1 MKSGVFRT
9 TTFRLAHAYLALI
22 GGSVVLLFG
31 FIYWTTAGYMARQ
44 MDETIGAEIVGLAE
58 QYRQNGIQGLAGVL
72 RDRIRRDPAGSEVY
86 LLADPNF
93 VPIVGNLDRW
103 PDAPQTP
110 EGWVE
115 FELHDRATQPAG
127 KTYLAHARHFVL
139 AGGFHL
145 LVGRDARAFQQVQRI
160 ILRSLGWGLAIT
172 VGLGLAGGM
181 LMGRGTLRR
190 IEAINRTTSEIIA
203 GDLARRVPTR
213 GGDDDFDELAK
224 NLNAMLDRIEA
235 LMEGIR
241 HVSDGVAHD
250 LRSPLTRLRN
260 RLETARMG
268 TGSPEEQRRLIEAS
282 IAEAD
287 SLLATFNALLRIA
300 EAESGR
306 ARSGF
311 AALDLAVLAQ
321 DVIELYEPVAQ
332 EKRQTLTTDIA
343 PARIVGDRHLLSQA
357 LANLLDNAV
366 KYTPEGGAIR
376 VAIGSG
382 GGKAT
387 LCVADSGPGI
397 PPELRGKV
405 LERFFRLDESR
416 TTPGSG
422 LGLSLVAA
430 VAGLHGASLALD
442 DNQPGLRVTLS
453 FPAATPA
460 DAESRSQSPF
470 RALPSA

>member
-9 TTFRLAHAYLALI
+9 TTFRLALAYLALF
-22 GGSVVLLFG
+22 GGSVILLFG

-58 QYRQNGIQGLAGVL
+58 QYRQNGLQGLAAVL
-72 RDRIRRDPAGSEVY
+72 RDRIRHDPSGSEVY
-86 LLADPNF
+86 LLTDPSY
-93 VPIVGNLDRW
+93 VPVVGNLDRW
-103 PDAPQTP
+103 PDAPETQD
-110 EGWVE
+110 GWLE
-115 FELHDRATQPAG
+115 FELHDRSSEPDGG

-145 LVGRDARAFQQVQRI
+145 LVGRDARALQQVQRL

-172 VGLGLAGGM
+172 LALGLVGGIV
-181 LMGRGTLRR
+181 MGRSTLRR
-190 IEAINRTTSEIIA
+190 IEAINRTTGEIIA

-213 GGDDDFDELAK
+213 GGGDDFDELAK
-224 NLNAMLDRIEA
+224 NLNEMLDRIEA

-241 HVSDGVAHD
+241 HVSDGIAHD
-250 LRSPLTRLRN
+250 LRSPLTRVRN

-268 TGSPEEQRRLIEAS
+268 TGSAEEQRRLIEAS

-306 ARSGF
+306 ARSAF
-311 AALDLAVLAQ
+311 AALDLAVIAQ

-332 EKRQTLTTDIA
+332 DKRQTLTTDIR
-343 PARIVGDRHLLSQA
+343 PAQIVGDRHLLSQA

-376 VAIGSG
+376 IAIGTTG
-382 GGKAT
+382 DKPT

-397 PPELRGKV
+397 PPELHEKV
-405 LERFFRLDESR
+405 LERFFRLDASR
-416 TTPGSG
+416 STPGSG

-430 VAGLHGASLALD
+430 VARLHNATLLLE
-442 DNQPGLRVTLS
+442 DNKPGLKVTLA
-453 FPAATPA
+453 FPPATP
-460 DAESRSQSPF
+460 PG
-470 RALPSA
+470 